1 MRLHHLLLCNLVA
14 AAACT
19 LAPADPAPVP
29 PAGLVP
35 VETFFAD
42 PYMRS
47 PVISPDGH
55 YLAFL
60 AKLGTGRVGVALTDL
75 TTGKTEPLVGGS
87 DENYGFIHWKNP
99 DYLLF
104 GGDVG
109 GNESL
114 SLRSIRISTRKVLE
128 LSQSFR
134 ERYFED
140 ANQADIADLL
150 RFDPNHILVFGNKE
164 QRSSDFRLFN
174 VDIRTGERNAHPYDP
189 EKDASDLVVDN
200 AGNVRAR
207 SRLLGEKSIFEARRS
222 DGLYKKI
229 HEFPANDPGWT
240 VHPEVGADNETL
252 YLLTRDSTDTN
263 ALQTYNLRTGVLS
276 PILFQVPADGEIN
289 DVLLSFDRKKL
300 YGVLY
305 TTDKAYYHWF
315 DDSRARL
322 QAQIDAALPGAFNT
336 VTSRTPDEKVLVIH
350 SGSDTEPGAYYVLDL
365 RRTALM
371 KIGQYNP
378 FIKPAQMRPMQP
390 ITYTARDGLVIHG
403 YLTLPAGASGKP
415 MPLILNPHG
424 GPYGIRDDW
433 GFNPEVQFLANRG
446 YAVLQVN
453 YRGSGGYGH
462 KFLLAGKHEWGR
474 KMQDDLTDAVHW
486 AIDQHIADPEHVAI
500 YGASYGGYAALA
512 GVTFTPELFQC
523 GVNYVG
529 VSDLAVLNRHTI
541 GGDRGMDIYFAD
553 WIQNDALSMHERSP
567 VNFVERIRVPT
578 LHAYGENDPRVDI
591 DNWKEL
597 KSQLDKYQKPYEFIR
612 VEAEGHGFHKEENRV
627 KFYRAME
634 AFFAVNLGD
643 HPGKVKILPTKV
655 IELPAREGK

>member
-1 MRLHHLLLCNLVA
+1 MRLSCLLLNALGGAAVCALSA
-14 AAACT
+14 AAPT
-19 LAPADPAPVP
+19 PVP
-29 PAGLVP
+29 PAELIP

-47 PVISPDGH
+47 VQISPDGH

-60 AKLGTGRVGVALTDL
+60 SKLGTGRVGVALIDL
-75 TTGKTEPLVGGS
+75 TTGKTEPLVGGT
-87 DENYGFIHWKNP
+87 DESYSFIHWKNP
-99 DYLLF
+99 DYLIF

-114 SLRSIRISTRKVLE
+114 SLRSIRISTRRVIE

-134 ERYFED
+134 ERYFENAAQ
-140 ANQADIADLL
+140 ANVVDLL
-150 RFDPNHILVFGNKE
+150 RFDANHVLILGNK
-164 QRSSDFRLFN
+164 QQGSWDFGIFK
-174 VDIRTGERNAHPYDP
+174 VDIRTGERTAYPYDP
-189 EKDASDLVVDN
+189 EKDVSDLIVDN
-200 AGNVRAR
+200 AGDIRAR
-207 SRLLGEKSIFEARRS
+207 FRMLGEKIIFEAHQP
-222 DGLYKKI
+222 DGLYKTIRK
-229 HEFPANDPGWT
+229 FPVNDPAWA
-240 VHPEVGADNETL
+240 VERVAADNETL
-252 YLLTRDSTDTN
+252 YLLTHDSTDTN
-263 ALQTYNLRTGVLS
+263 ALQTYNLKTQVLG
-276 PILFQVPADGEIN
+276 PVLFQAPADGEIN
-289 DVLLSFDRKKL
+289 EVLCSYDRSKL

-305 TTDKAYYHWF
+305 TTDKSSYHWF

-322 QAQIDAALPGAFNT
+322 QARIDDALPGTFNQ
-336 VTSRTPDEKVLVIH
+336 VISETPDEKVLVIH
-350 SGSDTEPGAYYVLDL
+350 SGSDIAPGAYYLLDL

-371 KIGQYNP
+371 PVGQYNP

-390 ITYTARDGLVIHG
+390 ITYTARDGLVVHG
-403 YLTLPAGASGKP
+403 YLTLPAGANGKLV
-415 MPLILNPHG
+415 PLILNPHG
-424 GPYGIRDDW
+424 GPYGIRDEW

-453 YRGSGGYGH
+453 YRGSGGYGQ

-486 AIDQHIADPEHVAI
+486 AIDQHIADPERVAI

-512 GVTFTPELFQC
+512 GVTFTPDLYQC

-529 VSDLAVLNRHTI
+529 VSDLAVLNRHTY
-541 GGDRGMDIYFAD
+541 GGDRETDIYFAD
-553 WIQNDALSMHERSP
+553 WVENDVKSMRERSP

-597 KSQLDKYQKPYEFIR
+597 KAQLDKFHKPYEYLR
-612 VEAEGHGFHKEENRV
+612 VDAEGHGFRKEENSV

-634 AFFAVNLGD
+634 KFLDANIGAY
-643 HPGKVKILPTKV
+643 PGKVKILPTKV
-655 IELPAREGK
+655 LELPAKESK